1 MIVGVGV
8 DIVDIARMKL
18 AVERNKNIIYKILT
32 KSELEQLPNL
42 DILSERFL
50 ESLSA
55 RFAAKEAFVKS
66 MGLSLFSVGIQN
78 IEILKPSGSDKPQIG
93 FSPVCEVA
101 HEGEGFLFHLSIS
114 HSNTSAIAT
123 VIAESKD

>member
-55 RFAAKEAFVKS
+55 RFAAKEPLLNLWV
-66 MGLSLFSVGIQN
+66 
-78 IEILKPSGSDKPQIG
+78 
-93 FSPVCEVA
+93 
-101 HEGEGFLFHLSIS
+101 FLFL
-114 HSNTSAIAT
+114 
-123 VIAESKD
+123 V

>member
-55 RFAAKEAFVKS
+55 
-66 MGLSLFSVGIQN
+66 
-78 IEILKPSGSDKPQIG
+78 
-93 FSPVCEVA
+93 
-101 HEGEGFLFHLSIS
+101 
-114 HSNTSAIAT
+114 
-123 VIAESKD
+123 